1 MTEMRAPRFLAIV
14 LFMFFLLG
22 PVLPLLASPKTPPAA
37 SGQARSLSR
46 LETAALLRERG
57 VAHEEAGRL
66 ESAVRRYEESLL
78 FFPDAEV
85 TQRIDLL
92 KKMLEERNAPLSPPA
107 PLLPEARVSRLE
119 KARVLREDG
128 KNAFVGG
135 ELRDAARFFEE
146 SLSLF
151 EDEEVFRFV
160 GGVKRELELVS
171 SLEGLEE
178 LFD

>member
-1 MTEMRAPRFLAIV
+1 MTEMRCPRFLPILLIL
-14 LFMFFLLG
+14 LFLQG
-22 PVLPLLASPKTPPAA
+22 AAGPLLASSETAPTA
-37 SGQARSLSR
+37 SEGAQRLSR
-46 LETAALLRERG
+46 LETAALLRGRG

-85 TQRIDLL
+85 AQRIDLL

-107 PLLPEARVSRLE
+107 PQLPEARVSRLE
-119 KARVLREDG
+119 KARALREDG

-171 SLEGLEE
+171 SLEGLEG